1 MAEDEEI
8 APERV
13 DVVIV
18 GAGPTGLTAA
28 HLCARLG
35 LSAIVLE
42 RREGP
47 QRSPAAHVVNAR
59 TFEIWRQAGVDM
71 EPVFDECLSPEEAG
85 EVHWVTELGGEV
97 VGSLP
102 FERQGD
108 EMLAVTPTPIRN
120 LSQHRLEPLLL
131 SAHLDVRY
139 GHTWLSMT
147 EQPDR
152 VGVVVGGP
160 QGEYRI
166 EASHLLAADGAASPV
181 RRSLGIETTGPRT
194 IQSFVMVHLGADFRS
209 LVGDATG
216 VLYFLVDPAAGGPFV
231 NHGAD
236 REWVFMH
243 DWDPEAEPMEAFSE
257 TRCRDLVTAALADPT
272 ADFDVLGISHWH
284 MSAQIADTYR
294 SGRTFLV
301 GDAAHRFPPTGG
313 LGLNTGVA
321 DVHNLVWK
329 IAAVEAGWAEAS
341 ILDTYEA
348 ERRPVA
354 QFNCDQSLHN
364 ALKLSE
370 VPMAF
375 GFTRDLGASG
385 QLVADVLSD
394 PERRAGVEDAI
405 AAAGDPLR
413 PARAATRSRLRRAAR
428 RRRRYR
434 GRCTR
439 RTGARLPALD
449 ASWRSPPA
457 RMARRRHLHAR
468 SGRPSA
474 PHRVGSRRRRTPGAA
489 RVDNGA
495 SGRCRSVGRHVRA
508 RGRHVPHG
516 ASRSAHR
523 RALSDRRRGR
533 LPRAT
538 VPDPGGGRRDES
550 STTSRRVARRDGPTC
565 CS

>member
-8 APERV
+8 ALEHV

-71 EPVFDECLSPEEAG
+71 TPILDECLSPEEAG

-102 FERQGD
+102 FERQSE

-181 RRSLGIETTGPRT
+181 RRWLGIEATGPRT

-216 VLYFLVDPAAGGPFV
+216 VLYFLVDPATGGPFV
-231 NHGAD
+231 NHGTD

-243 DWDPEAEPMEAFSE
+243 DWDPEAEPMEAFTE
-257 TRCRDLVTAALADPT
+257 PRCRDLVTAALADPT
-272 ADFDVLGISHWH
+272 VDFDVLGISHWH

-321 DVHNLVWK
+321 DAHNLVWK
-329 IAAVEAGWAEAS
+329 IAAVEAGWAEPS

-364 ALKLSE
+364 ALKMSE

-385 QLVADVLSD
+385 QLVADVLGD
-394 PERRAGVEDAI
+394 PERRAAVEDAI
-405 AAAGDPLR
+405 AGQAIHFDLLGLQLGHVYGGPLVVDDGTAAVALDE
-413 PARAATRSRLRRAAR
+413 PARDYLPSTR
-428 RRRRYR
+428 
-434 GRCTR
+434 
-439 RTGARLPALD
+439 
-449 ASWRSPPA
+449 
-457 RMARRRHLHAR
+457 
-468 SGRPSA
+468 
-474 PHRVGSRRRRTPGAA
+474 PG
-489 RVDNGA
+489 
-495 SGRCRSVGRHVRA
+495 
-508 RGRHVPHG
+508 
-516 ASRSAHR
+516 
-523 RALSDRRRGR
+523 GR
-533 LPRAT
+533 LPHGWLGDDTSTLDLVDPALLTVLARAGAELLALPVWTTAHT
-538 VPDPGGGRRDES
+538 VDAEVWDDTFGLAADMCLAVRPDQHIAARCPIVD
-550 STTSRRVARRDGPTC
+550 VAECLERLFPTLVEVVP
-565 CS
+565 